1 MPNGGEGRGGRN
13 QTFPAGK
20 MSRFLACKAFCRPN
34 AASQSL
40 WQYECGSFSRTIKK
54 LKVQTK
60 SRDSKILNLTRS
72 SFPTAKSDIL
82 IHPPPLIRALRRLR
96 ACTFA

>member
-1 MPNGGEGRGGRN
+1 MAN
-13 QTFPAGK
+13 
-20 MSRFLACKAFCRPN
+20 
-34 AASQSL
+34 
-40 WQYECGSFSRTIKK
+40 ECGSFSRTIKK

-96 ACTFA
+96 AKTRGNSENFKLQQFVPTRKIPKQIPIFTH